1 MEKRVYIDYAST
13 TPVDP
18 RVKKIVSQ
26 CLDVV
31 GNPASRAH
39 RFGHEAEQIV
49 EDARAKLATLL
60 NADPRELVWT
70 SGATE
75 SDNLAIKGIANSAKC
90 GHIITSAIEHNAVLD
105 TCKHLESQGFAI
117 TYINP
122 NTDGIITIEAVEK
135 ALRDDTILVS
145 LMHVNNELGT
155 ITDIASI
162 SELFHKH
169 NAVFHIDAAQSAARL
184 PIDVQKMQIDL
195 ISLSAHK
202 MYGPKGIGALYI
214 KRQTRGKLEPQI
226 HGGGHEGGLRSG
238 TLPTHQIAGMGEAAQ
253 IVSSQMATEQAHLSN
268 LTERLLSRFSTLDGV
283 TINGQ
288 REQCVP
294 GIVNARFANV
304 NSESMIL
311 AMDDVAIS
319 TGSACTSAEIKPS
332 HVLMNIGLSAEEA
345 YSSLR
350 FSFGRFTTEREI
362 DYIGDRVE
370 TSLIDLRAIAQQQVV
385 SHAV

>member
-1 MEKRVYIDYAST
+1 MQKRIYIDYAST
-13 TPVDP
+13 TPIDP
-18 RVKKIVSQ
+18 RVKKVVSQ

-49 EDARAKLATLL
+49 EDARAKVATLI
-60 NADPRELVWT
+60 NA
-70 SGATE
+70 E
-75 SDNLAIKGIANSAKC
+75 SDNLAIKGIANSTKR

-105 TCKHLESQGFAI
+105 TCRHLENQGFAV
-117 TYINP
+117 TYISP
-122 NTDGIITIEAVEK
+122 TADGIITTEAIK
-135 ALRDDTILVS
+135 DALRDDTILVS

-155 ITDIASI
+155 ITDITSI
-162 SELFHKH
+162 GELIREH

-184 PIDVQKMQIDL
+184 PIDVQKMPVDL

-214 KRQTRGKLEPQI
+214 KRQIRTKIEPQI

-253 IVSSQMATEQAHLSN
+253 IISSRMATEQAHLSN
-268 LTERLLSRFSTLDGV
+268 LTDCLLHKFSTLDGV

-288 REQCVP
+288 RDQCVP
-294 GIVNARFANV
+294 GIVNASFANV

-311 AMDDVAIS
+311 ALDDVAIS
-319 TGSACTSAEIKPS
+319 TGSACTSAEVKPS
-332 HVLMNIGLSAEEA
+332 HVLMGIGLSAEEA

-350 FSFGRFTTEREI
+350 FSFGRFTTELEI
-362 DYIGDRVE
+362 DYIGRRIEDA
-370 TSLIDLRAIAQQQVV
+370 LIDLRAIAEQKVV
-385 SHAV
+385 SHAI